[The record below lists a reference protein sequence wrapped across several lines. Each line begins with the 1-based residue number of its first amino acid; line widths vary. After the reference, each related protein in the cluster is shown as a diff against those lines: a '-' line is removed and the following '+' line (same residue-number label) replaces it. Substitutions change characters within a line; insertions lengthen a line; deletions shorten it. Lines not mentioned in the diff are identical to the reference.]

1 MGYKYAGGDDINEV
15 SWYRGNS
22 SSKTH
27 PVATKAP
34 NELGLYDLSGN
45 VFEWCND
52 WYDSYTDT
60 NGQTDPQGPSS
71 GSTRISRGG
80 SWDTTAEYCR
90 VSFRLNRWPTSLNH
104 SLGLRLAFSPA
115 WLKKSKEKRGRR
127 RMNYLPS

>member
-90 VSFRLNRWPTSLNH
+90 VSFRLNRRPTSLNH
-104 SLGLRLAFSPA
+104 SLGLRLA
-115 WLKKSKEKRGRR
+115 L
-127 RMNYLPS
+127 